1 MLPSKYPQAIVAG
14 ESLATIIGITFRII
28 TKAAVG
34 SERVAALIFFSIA
47 PCLIILGIICHFYVM
62 GSKMVKFYTIDCFDI
77 DGQLQLE
84 DNVTSKAQ
92 KWRNT
97 VASKHTPFFQARC
110 TMRPVG
116 S

>member
-34 SERVAALIFFSIA
+34 SERVAALVFFSIA

-62 GSKMVKFYTIDCFDI
+62 GSTMVKFYTIDCFDI
-77 DGQLQLE
+77 DEQLLLK
-84 DNVTSKAQ
+84 DNASKEQ

-97 VASKHTPFFQARC
+97 VASKQKYK
-110 TMRPVG
+110 
-116 S
+116 